1 MAEPHASTHERAAR
15 AFATQVR
22 ERLGGVV
29 QTVLLYGSVARGDER
44 GVGSDV
50 DLLVVVRDEA
60 DRDEVAD
67 RVRDLAYDIELERG
81 VVLSLLVLS
90 AEEYEQ
96 RQDRP
101 FYRHVRRDAETLYG

>member
-1 MAEPHASTHERAAR
+1 MAQSRASTHERAAR
-15 AFATQVR
+15 AFAKQVR
-22 ERLGGVV
+22 ERFGEAV

-50 DLLVVVRDEA
+50 DLLVVLRDGT
-60 DRDEVAD
+60 DRDEVAE

-90 AEEYEQ
+90 SEEYEH
-96 RQDRP
+96 RQERP